1 MAIPKQTHRLV
12 VADVEMEDA
21 VASGTPDMPF
31 EQTTEAGAQLVSYL
45 VHNTS
50 IHPFHLIGSPYN
62 DGGDVSYGWDGE
74 VGIEALDSV
83 NEKVDILDA

>member
-1 MAIPKQTHRLV
+1 MWPACCNAMAIPKQTHRLV

-50 IHPFHLIGSPYN
+50 IHPVSNLYIYSCYYMNYN
-62 DGGDVSYGWDGE
+62 MVS
-74 VGIEALDSV
+74 
-83 NEKVDILDA
+83 